1 MHQRLIYRSASLDVR
16 RSAFTLVEMLVAV
29 ALVLLMMSLFT
40 EVFTLATGTMSRQKG
55 LSENDQRARM
65 VATILGSDFR
75 KRSFRDV
82 VPFVSGT
89 SPTTLDQ
96 SPVTSKRGYFA
107 FSENNPA
114 DDTDDVL
121 RLTIDTTQ
129 TQQDLGRDLSLNEN
143 PELDVARDNF
153 LLYGRAVSIGDGLID
168 DPNQPEGDDGVFA
181 KLNSSG
187 VLIPAPN
194 GSGQSTTAEV
204 VWFLR
209 GGNLYRRTMLI
220 RKPYRSDAPLG
231 TTFDATTNDPPSAT
245 PIISSGYAS
254 FWNDFDYSA
263 YYNAALG
270 HVQFHA
276 AESLDNSKLLGT
288 INIGPLTNIPIS
300 LGIPLFRF
308 GYSPNIAS
316 FAPRETD
323 QSGAFIG
330 SFTHE
335 ETSHANFKHPGQPV
349 TAGTDDP
356 FTMPI
361 TLNSASNSINE
372 FSNGSRVG
380 EDLLL
385 SNVVSFD
392 IKIWDPGVGNGPD
405 GQPGFAGINDDGDG
419 STDNATELGAAYPW
433 ANGTYRGAISD
444 DGSWVDLGH
453 GNNRGFYYRV
463 SGNGNGNNTS
473 YGNRFD
479 TWHPVAGLG
488 LPPYLPARY
497 VPTGSQL
504 ATNFPDRQ
512 RPSWAANGSHS
523 PGDIILP
530 TDPIAG
536 GMRYAYRCVTGG
548 VSGITEPIWNQ
559 QAFGLT
565 TEPAG
570 PTWEA
575 IPNLIPVRALQI
587 KIRYLDVSSGLL
599 KDLTLVESLRDDL

>member
-1 MHQRLIYRSASLDVR
+1 MHQRLQHRNASLAVR

-65 VATILGSDFR
+65 VATMLGSDFR

-82 VPFVSGT
+82 VPFVSGMSAASLALE
-89 SPTTLDQ
+89 SPTL
-96 SPVTSKRGYFA
+96 KRGYLA
-107 FSENNPA
+107 YSENNPA

-129 TQQDLGRDLSLNEN
+129 TQQDLGRDLTFNEN

-153 LLYGRAVSIGDGLID
+153 LLYGRASSIGPGGVTSN
-168 DPNQPEGDDGVFA
+168 PNQPEGDDGVFT
-181 KLNSSG
+181 SG
-187 VLIPAPN
+187 N
-194 GSGQSTTAEV
+194 GAGQSTAAEV

-209 GGNLYRRTMLI
+209 GGNLYRRMMLI
-220 RKPYRSDAPLG
+220 RRPYRSDPPQIAAY
-231 TTFDATTNDPPSAT
+231 DATTGNPPTAT
-245 PIISSGYAS
+245 PILSTGYAS
-254 FWNDFDYSA
+254 FWADFDYSA
-263 YYNAALG
+263 FYNSALG
-270 HVQFHA
+270 HVQFHIA
-276 AESLDNSKLLGT
+276 DSLANTTATGTVNIGALGT
-288 INIGPLTNIPIS
+288 VPIS
-300 LGIPLFRF
+300 LGIPPLRF

-323 QSGAFIG
+323 QAGAFIG

-335 ETSHANFKHPGQPV
+335 ETSHANFKHPGEAV
-349 TAGTDDP
+349 TAGSDDP

-361 TLNSASNSINE
+361 TLNSATNNINQ

-419 STDNATELGAAYPW
+419 STDNPTELGAAYPW

-512 RPSWAANGSHS
+512 RPAWAANGSHS

-536 GMRYAYRCVTGG
+536 GMRFAYRCVTGG
-548 VSGITEPIWNQ
+548 VSGVTEPTWNE

-565 TEPAG
+565 TETLG

-599 KDLTLVESLRDDL
+599 KDLTMVESLRDDL